1 VKITL
6 PDLALVLLIGP
17 SGSGKS
23 SFGRKHFLSTEV
35 VSSDFC
41 RALVSNNEN
50 DQSATSDAFDL
61 LHEILRK
68 RLARGLL
75 SIVDATNVQPE
86 ARKSLIA
93 IAQQFHVVPCAIVFD
108 LPERLCQDRNAL
120 RPDRQFGSHV
130 IRNQSQQLRKS
141 LRGLEREGLRHV
153 FKLST
158 EEEVNAAVIER
169 QPLYNNKKSEHGP
182 FDIIGDVHGCFDEL
196 TDLLTALG
204 YTLTST
210 ENNFTLQ
217 SPENRRLVFVGDLVD
232 RGPDSPRVVKLVSQ
246 LVASGVAFCV
256 PGNHDVRLVKALR
269 GRDLPLT
276 FGLGET
282 LEQLSIE
289 SAESKRSMADFL
301 HGLVSHYVFDDGK
314 LVVAHAGLPES
325 LHGRGSAKVRDVA
338 VHGEKTGETDQFGDV
353 RYVWAADYRGQA
365 LVVYGHTPVA
375 EPVWLNNTV
384 NIDTGA
390 VFGGSLTALRYPEA
404 RTHLRPRPQDVLRA
418 YAPLP
423 RHR

>member
-1 VKITL
+1 MKITL

-23 SFGRKHFLSTEV
+23 SFGHKHFLSTEV

-50 DQSATSDAFDL
+50 DQSVTGDAFDL

-75 SIVDATNVQPE
+75 SVVDATNVQPE
-86 ARKSLIA
+86 ARKSLIS

-141 LRGLEREGLRHV
+141 LRGLEREGLRHI
-153 FKLST
+153 FKLTT
-158 EEEVNAAVIER
+158 EEEVNAVEIER

-204 YTLTST
+204 
-210 ENNFTLQ
+210 
-217 SPENRRLVFVGDLVD
+217 
-232 RGPDSPRVVKLVSQ
+232 
-246 LVASGVAFCV
+246 
-256 PGNHDVRLVKALR
+256 
-269 GRDLPLT
+269 
-276 FGLGET
+276 
-282 LEQLSIE
+282 
-289 SAESKRSMADFL
+289 
-301 HGLVSHYVFDDGK
+301 
-314 LVVAHAGLPES
+314 
-325 LHGRGSAKVRDVA
+325 
-338 VHGEKTGETDQFGDV
+338 
-353 RYVWAADYRGQA
+353 
-365 LVVYGHTPVA
+365 
-375 EPVWLNNTV
+375 
-384 NIDTGA
+384 
-390 VFGGSLTALRYPEA
+390 
-404 RTHLRPRPQDVLRA
+404 
-418 YAPLP
+418 
-423 RHR
+423 